1 MTDEEAIDRMMS
13 CASAYHCKRE
23 EACFVAV
30 TRLNELLAR
39 SSVAAIPEPDP
50 ETVAN
55 YAPDWGTKKSGLE
68 RGVMDEQEFS
78 LRYPTEPERLAREHW
93 SYVEGILIAHKAS
106 SEVLFACRYH
116 YITAFEHGYKHA
128 MESVEAANR
137 PFSERG

>member
-23 EACFVAV
+23 EACFV
-30 TRLNELLAR
+30 
-39 SSVAAIPEPDP
+39 AIPEPDP